1 MTLNAETAFHSP
13 GCCRTSLTCLLNLTP
28 YNPMPMESG
37 KLDKSKKPVRHHVVR
52 FWFYVQ
58 LTNIDTCSL
67 CIFVWI
73 DFKYGKQNYI
83 NNPKIAN
90 PKTAQN
96 RPKTNVNTPRIIIK
110 FVRFLFNFSRNH
122 LSNKFQTHPDI
133 PPPAETCA
141 LFCALFVQKSYRTIT
156 ESNQASWTRLILS
169 GLKLQLA
176 LKSNQ
181 WLHNLTLPIF
191 GTVFASIL
199 ASFS

>member
-110 FVRFLFNFSRNH
+110 IR
-122 LSNKFQTHPDI
+122 
-133 PPPAETCA
+133 
-141 LFCALFVQKSYRTIT
+141 ALFVQFFQKSPFEQISNSSRHPSTSRDLCAFLCAFRSKILPDDYRI
-156 ESNQASWTRLILS
+156 
-169 GLKLQLA
+169 
-176 LKSNQ
+176 
-181 WLHNLTLPIF
+181 
-191 GTVFASIL
+191 
-199 ASFS
+199 